1 MSRLALV
8 VVALGVLFLAYLG
21 ILFLVQRSLL
31 FPVPWTPTLQ
41 GFGSAEEVLLLP
53 SDHGPVEVFYLAPN
67 SPRPGPAPLL
77 LFAHGNAELA
87 SSWVREFEEPRRWGW
102 GVLLLEYPGY
112 GGSPGKPS
120 DRSITA
126 GIPAAYD
133 WARHDPRVDSTRI
146 VPYGRSL
153 GGGPAARLAADR
165 PVAGLILES
174 AFTSVPA
181 LASRFLAPGFLVR
194 DRFDNLAAL
203 RRFQGPL
210 LVLHGDRDEIIPTA
224 HGRTLAGAVAGAE
237 FHALPCGHNDCPR
250 PWALIRAFLTVHSLM
265 PAVPG
270 AGLLPNT
277 RLQQTRP

>member
-112 GGSPGKPS
+112 GGSRGKPS
-120 DRSITA
+120 ERSITA
-126 GIPAAYD
+126 AIRAAYD

-153 GGGPAARLAADR
+153 GGGPAARLAVER
-165 PVAGLILES
+165 PAAALILES
-174 AFTSVPA
+174 AFTSVRA
-181 LASRFLAPGFLVR
+181 FAGRFFAPRFLVR
-194 DRFDNLAAL
+194 DPFDNLSAL
-203 RRFQGPL
+203 RSYHGPL
-210 LVLHGDRDEIIPTA
+210 LVLHGSHDEVVPVA
-224 HGRTLAGAVAGAE
+224 HGRALAGAVEGAE
-237 FHALPCGHNDCPR
+237 LHELPCGHKDR
-250 PWALIRAFLTVHSLM
+250 KS
-265 PAVPG
+265 
-270 AGLLPNT
+270 T
-277 RLQQTRP
+277 RLNSSHGYISY